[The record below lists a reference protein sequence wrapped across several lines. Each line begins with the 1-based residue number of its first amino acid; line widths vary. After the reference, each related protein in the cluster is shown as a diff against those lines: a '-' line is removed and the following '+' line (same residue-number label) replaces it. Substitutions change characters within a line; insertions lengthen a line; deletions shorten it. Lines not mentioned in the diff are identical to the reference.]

1 MIKAL
6 GSLAVPIPIAFGD
19 AVFWGA
25 SDTDEPIRV
34 CIERKKIGDL
44 AQCIITGR
52 YLHQAQSAKGAGM
65 DVLCLIVEGPQIRS
79 NPDDGLLDMLIWGIN
94 PRTLKHSQIWEQ
106 VKPAITYSRFD
117 QYLTELEYLAGV
129 IVKRSADVKETASI
143 IKATWDNFQ
152 VPPSKHGSLKQIFSP
167 PPPLVPLIKPS
178 LVQRVACEL
187 DGIGWSRSLAV
198 AAKFGTVKALV
209 DADVKDWMEIDGIG
223 KKIAEK
229 VVAVLRG
236 ER

>member
-1 MIKAL
+1 MTIYCSGLPNDQDMIKAL

-79 NPDDGLLDMLIWGIN
+79 NPDDGLLDMLVWGIN

-106 VKPAITYSRFD
+106 VKPAITYSSRGCA
-117 QYLTELEYLAGV
+117 QQG
-129 IVKRSADVKETASI
+129 
-143 IKATWDNFQ
+143 N
-152 VPPSKHGSLKQIFSP
+152 
-167 PPPLVPLIKPS
+167 
-178 LVQRVACEL
+178 ACNS
-187 DGIGWSRSLAV
+187 GCIYS
-198 AAKFGTVKALV
+198 
-209 DADVKDWMEIDGIG
+209 
-223 KKIAEK
+223 
-229 VVAVLRG
+229 
-236 ER
+236 